1 MKKTLLFCMMLGLS
15 IGMIFA
21 VDITDELVSGTWSNT
36 GSEFTVKFNASDEAT
51 HFIDVGF
58 LKRDLSPLDGDTN
71 TLTALQSGEVISEV
85 SLAANASTN
94 GRYDNSATGSEVY
107 LYYQVRTD
115 KDLTFT
121 LKTIDMTSDGG
132 EGNSGSDI
140 PFFIDCTSE
149 GLETDRKVTVDN
161 NEGKAVMKFTPEGS
175 GVTTNQNAVKLDI
188 YTTKDKI
195 PSDSQGAFTGKIE
208 LTVTTTV

>member
-1 MKKTLLFCMMLGLS
+1 MKKTLLFCMMIGLS

-21 VDITDELVSGTWSNT
+21 VDITDELGSGTWSNS
-36 GSEFTVKFNASDEAT
+36 GSEFKVKFNASDEST

-58 LKRDLSPLDGDTN
+58 LKKDLSPLSGEAK
-71 TLTALQSGEVISEV
+71 TLTTLQSGDVITEVT
-85 SLAANASTN
+85 LAANDSTN
-94 GRYDNSATGSEVY
+94 GRYDNSANGSEVY

-121 LKTIDMTSDGG
+121 LKTIDMESDG
-132 EGNSGSDI
+132 EAGNSGSDI
-140 PFFIDCTSE
+140 PFFIDCNSE
-149 GLETDRKVTVDN
+149 GLGSDGKVTVDK
-161 NEGKAVMKFTPEGS
+161 NEGKAVMKFTPNES

>member
-21 VDITDELVSGTWSNT
+21 VDITDELGSGTWSNS
-36 GSEFTVKFNASDEAT
+36 GSEFKVKFNASDEAT

-58 LKRDLSPLDGDTN
+58 LKKDLSPLGDGAKTLDT
-71 TLTALQSGEVISEV
+71 LQSGDVISEV
-85 SLAANASTN
+85 TLAANASTN
-94 GRYDNSATGSEVY
+94 GRYDNSANDVY

-115 KDLTFT
+115 KNLTFT
-121 LKTIDMTSDGG
+121 LKTIDMASDGG

-149 GLETDRKVTVDN
+149 GLEADGKVTVDN
-161 NEGKAVMKFTPEGS
+161 SEGKPVMKFTPNDS